1 MKPGRVALGEIMSA
15 LEVQIHDLINEVQ
28 SLRFTVENLR
38 VQRESDHNAVLAKME
53 EIAGRTP
60 TNICQYTP

>member
-1 MKPGRVALGEIMSA
+1 MSA